1 MNKIEKDIVIYKENI
16 EQYKLKEIEILYI
29 NKLN

>member
-16 EQYKLKEIEILYI
+16 EQDKLKEIEILYI